1 MYGGR
6 LAQEDVFEN
15 VTVSLTEE
23 HLSLFESGAPAPAAL
38 VGAVNGFVGYVD
50 STGRRL
56 SPERVD
62 PMRSG
67 ANGTVFSIAFR
78 LESGQEIEF
87 VLKVE
92 AFNDPTRQDLALENA
107 AVSAAMRDCDLVRY
121 RTWMENEG
129 SVAVRVT
136 LMEKMGD
143 DLHNELFGSTPK
155 PSAWFLRRLAE
166 FLLGVRECLG
176 KHKASFA
183 DLKPA
188 NIGVNRVGTTVF
200 RLIDIDS
207 VNQTVATMPY
217 FLLPGGWRTT
227 PSWSSEAEKQSFLRA
242 TTTFCMLAIA
252 AFACVLGARAGGVTS
267 ADAQSPVDNLLNHR
281 RLGGTGEISV
291 RNKVDGLAGLIK
303 QDVRTRGLPPEMAG
317 LADVCVNE
325 LHEYFG
331 YSRLYPWDEPVRSQP
346 KRARTGAR

>member
-23 HLSLFESGAPAPAAL
+23 HISLFGSLAPARAAL
-38 VGAVNGFVGYVD
+38 VRAVNEFVGYVD
-50 STGRRL
+50 STGGRL

-92 AFNDPTRQDLALENA
+92 AFNDSAREDLALENA
-107 AVSAAMRDCDLVRY
+107 AVCAAMQDCDLVRY
-121 RTWMENEG
+121 RTWMEDGG

-136 LMEKMGD
+136 LMEKMD
-143 DLHNELFGSTPK
+143 NDLHTELFGPQTVK

-166 FLLGVRECLG
+166 FLLGVRECLV
-176 KHKASFA
+176 KHKANFA

-207 VNQTVATMPY
+207 VNQLDATMPY
-217 FLLPGGWRTT
+217 FLLPGGWRTIR
-227 PSWSSEAEKQSFLRA
+227 SWPSEAEKQSFLRA
-242 TTTFCMLAIA
+242 TTTFCMLVIA
-252 AFACVLGARAGGVTS
+252 AFACVLGARADDVTR
-267 ADAQSPVDNLLNHR
+267 AGAQSPVDNLLNHR
-281 RLGGTGEISV
+281 RSDGTGEISV
-291 RNKVDGLAGLIK
+291 RNKVDGLAELIK
-303 QDVRTRGLPPEMAG
+303 QSVRTMRPMHPKMAE
-317 LADVCVNE
+317 LADVCVKE
-325 LHEYFG
+325 LHVYFG
-331 YSRLYPWDEPVRSQP
+331 YSRLYRWDEPVR
-346 KRARTGAR
+346 